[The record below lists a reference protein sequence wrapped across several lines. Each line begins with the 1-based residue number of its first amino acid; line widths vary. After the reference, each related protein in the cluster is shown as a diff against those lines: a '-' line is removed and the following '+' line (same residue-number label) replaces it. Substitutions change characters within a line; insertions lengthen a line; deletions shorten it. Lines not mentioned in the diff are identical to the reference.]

1 MADIKIDEARA
12 KIWIS
17 DVKNELELV
26 ETVLKNVT
34 TSITTIPTDDD
45 VIFKGIRKAGETL
58 NNAWTKV
65 CSVFKEVGNLVN
77 DVVTRTTS
85 TAEELHQEV
94 ESLNQR
100 YSR

>member
-12 KIWIS
+12 KVWVS
-17 DVKNELELV
+17 DVQNELEIV
-26 ETVLKNVT
+26 ERVLKNVT

-45 VIFKGIRKAGETL
+45 VIFQGIRKAGETL

-65 CSVFKEVGNLVN
+65 CGVFKEVGRLVN
-77 DVVTRTTS
+77 DVVNRTTS
-85 TAEELHQEV
+85 TAEELHQSV
-94 ESLNQR
+94 ETINQH